1 MIQSTNFNRSRSNP
15 TISETLIDGTYAREE
30 AYELALRQVDAL
42 VGAHKLRNLGSQI
55 RRQADNSD
63 ATSSIESLQVIR
75 EELRA
80 KLAEAKKTGKR
91 VVLKSTI
98 ELTLEDDSFAR

>member
-1 MIQSTNFNRSRSNP
+1 MIESTKFSRSRNNP
-15 TISETLIDGTYAREE
+15 TITKTLVDGTYAREE
-30 AYELALRQVDAL
+30 AYELALRQVDAI

-55 RRQADNSD
+55 RRQTDNSD

-80 KLAEAKKTGKR
+80 KLAEAQMTGKR